1 MRPLPRSAILIVNAM
16 SRAQTFTEFR
26 GRELTLETRPR
37 LNISVDGELSARTP
51 VTVGVARGAIEVAA
65 PREGQF
71 EA

>member
-1 MRPLPRSAILIVNAM
+1 MLLRNS
-16 SRAQTFTEFR
+16 TFLS
-26 GRELTLETRPR
+26 GVELTLETRPR